1 MQGHE
6 NSKTGQVSGA
16 AYRVSL
22 VRLFQSTAILG
33 PAAALL
39 CVFPVDAEGLLDPG
53 LHLKIEQAP
62 HVVPWEGQLYMSALA
77 GDTMG

>member
-6 NSKTGQVSGA
+6 NSETGQVSGA

-22 VRLFQSTAILG
+22 VHLFQSTAILG

-39 CVFPVDAEGLLDPG
+39 CAFPVDAEDLDPG
-53 LHLKIEQAP
+53 LHLKIEQAH
-62 HVVPWEGQLYMSALA
+62 HVIPWEGQL
-77 GDTMG
+77 

>member
-1 MQGHE
+1 MKGHE
-6 NSKTGQVSGA
+6 NSETGQVSGA

-22 VRLFQSTAILG
+22 VHLSQSTAILG

-39 CVFPVDAEGLLDPG
+39 FVFPVDAEGLLDPG

-62 HVVPWEGQLYMSALA
+62 HVIPWEGQLCVSALA